1 MKAHINMGML
11 LEKSVMSNWLFPTK
25 IADVEII
32 ENLLFFWMMLNY
44 VWIKFY

>member
-11 LEKSVMSNWLFPTK
+11 LEESVMSNWLVPTK
-25 IADVEII
+25 IGDVEII